1 MSDYTVVR
9 WDSLRAARRK
19 CRKNVIEAERSG
31 DSDRIHT
38 AYKLASFL
46 REALPD
52 AWDAAEDKVPNAPP
66 DCDRIDP
73 ELAGDGGGA

>member
-1 MSDYTVVR
+1 MSDFTRVR
-9 WDSLRAARRK
+9 WDSLAAARRK

-52 AWDAAEDKVPNAPP
+52 AWNAVEVRTPDTPP
-66 DCDRIDP
+66 ADEAKR
-73 ELAGDGGGA
+73 

>member
-1 MSDYTVVR
+1 MSDFTRVR
-9 WDSLRAARRK
+9 WDILAAARRK
-19 CRKNVIEAERSG
+19 CRKNVVEAERSG

-52 AWDAAEDKVPNAPP
+52 AWDAVEEKVPDAPP
-66 DCDRIDP
+66 
-73 ELAGDGGGA
+73 GGPS

>member
-1 MSDYTVVR
+1 VADYTRVR
-9 WDSLRAARRK
+9 WDSLRAARQK

-52 AWDAAEDKVPNAPP
+52 AWDAVEEKVPDVLPEA
-66 DCDRIDP
+66 DR
-73 ELAGDGGGA
+73 G

>member
-1 MSDYTVVR
+1 MTGRDFTRVD
-9 WDSLRAARRK
+9 WQMLAAARRK

-46 REALPD
+46 RAALPD
-52 AWDAAEDKVPNAPP
+52 AWDAVEEKVPDAPP
-66 DCDRIDP
+66 
-73 ELAGDGGGA
+73 GAVQ

>member
-1 MSDYTVVR
+1 MTDYTRVD
-9 WDSLRAARRK
+9 WPMLRAARRK

-46 REALPD
+46 RGALPD
-52 AWDAAEDKVPNAPP
+52 AWGAAEEKVPDAMP
-66 DCDRIDP
+66 
-73 ELAGDGGGA
+73 

>member
-1 MSDYTVVR
+1 MSDFTRVN
-9 WDSLRAARRK
+9 WEHLAAARRK

-46 REALPD
+46 AAALPD
-52 AWDAAEDKVPNAPP
+52 AWDAVEEKAPDTVEP
-66 DCDRIDP
+66 RHD
-73 ELAGDGGGA
+73 

>member
-1 MSDYTVVR
+1 MADYTRVR
-9 WDSLRAARRK
+9 WDMLRAARRK

-46 REALPD
+46 RDALPD
-52 AWDAAEDKVPNAPP
+52 AWDACEVKMPDDAAAALEDTP
-66 DCDRIDP
+66 
-73 ELAGDGGGA
+73 

>member
-1 MSDYTVVR
+1 MTDFTRVR
-9 WDSLRAARRK
+9 WDMLRAARRK

-46 REALPD
+46 RDALPD
-52 AWDAAEDKVPNAPP
+52 AWDAAEVKVPDDPP
-66 DCDRIDP
+66 SG
-73 ELAGDGGGA
+73 EEAQ